1 VSSDKRHVVSAVQP
15 GSGWAL
21 DPGGGDGELAAALSS
36 RGYRYVNLDLRPA
49 DISLAREL
57 LGYDPK
63 VAIEEG
69 VRRAVEWF
77 AGRVSSEG

>member
-1 VSSDKRHVVSAVQP
+1 
-15 GSGWAL
+15 
-21 DPGGGDGELAAALSS
+21 
-36 RGYRYVNLDLRPA
+36 VNLDLRPA